1 MAYLCLVDMAVGRA
15 SFMDK
20 SLLVRIIGFPA
31 TLLHGDTLVLDRWLW
46 LRDRLPKTKNGD
58 TLLDIGCGT
67 GAFSVGAALRGYE
80 SLGLSWD
87 ERNQRV
93 AGERANIC
101 KAHSAK
107 FEVLDVRRL
116 DMRSDLLGRYDI
128 AICLENIEH
137 IIDDRKLLTDIAAC
151 MKPGGRLLLT
161 TPYLL
166 YRPITQGDMG
176 PFSPLEDGGHVRRG
190 YTPRMLEE
198 LCKHAG
204 LVVEQIS
211 FCSGFLSQKVTWLLR
226 ELSRI
231 HHLLAWAVVLP
242 LRILPPLLDPL
253 IHKLTNW
260 PYFSI
265 TLEAYK
271 PRYLESHAQQKKGAD
286 SNEPVSRCR
295 V

>member
-166 YRPITQGDMG
+166 SSRGRWAREER
-176 PFSPLEDGGHVRRG
+176 LHAANAGG
-190 YTPRMLEE
+190 
-198 LCKHAG
+198 
-204 LVVEQIS
+204 VV
-211 FCSGFLSQKVTWLLR
+211 
-226 ELSRI
+226 
-231 HHLLAWAVVLP
+231 
-242 LRILPPLLDPL
+242 
-253 IHKLTNW
+253 
-260 PYFSI
+260 
-265 TLEAYK
+265 
-271 PRYLESHAQQKKGAD
+271 
-286 SNEPVSRCR
+286 
-295 V
+295 